1 MFLYRNGKKN
11 FNFLIDILISS
22 STVTTMIFDC
32 VILLGYYCLV
42 FSESKI
48 VCKIKHQLETYLTSL
63 GIVAILSI
71 LVVIIKLLSSP
82 HSHHNQ
88 ECCSGKNSKN
98 CSLPESLNSTGDFFC
113 DRIRNHSHQKIKLLK
128 NILKCSFLIIGY
140 PFLNRYNS
148 KSL

>member
-1 MFLYRNGKKN
+1 MFLYRNGKKS

-22 STVTTMIFDC
+22 STVTAMIFDC

-98 CSLPESLNSTGDFFC
+98 CSQPDSPNSTGDFF
-113 DRIRNHSHQKIKLLK
+113 L
-128 NILKCSFLIIGY
+128 
-140 PFLNRYNS
+140 
-148 KSL
+148 